1 MQIDG
6 AKWQDMI
13 KVLGVSHLEKAGE
26 LTYWET
32 DWNRSE
38 VVVNN
43 IYFEANGIYLQSDCS
58 DLFKGLRGH
67 ILGCGGLNTQNVTN
81 MYQMFCETK
90 LANPD
95 VKKWKTSNVTNM
107 HGMFYGAEKA
117 KPGCVKLEYIK
128 S

>member
-1 MQIDG
+1 
-6 AKWQDMI
+6 MI
-13 KVLGVSHLEKAGE
+13 KVLGASHLEKAGE
-26 LTYWET
+26 LTHWET

-81 MYQMFCETK
+81 M
-90 LANPD
+90 
-95 VKKWKTSNVTNM
+95 
-107 HGMFYGAEKA
+107 HGMFYGAEKVNPNVIEIGRA
-117 KPGCVKLEYIK
+117 SCRE
-128 S
+128 